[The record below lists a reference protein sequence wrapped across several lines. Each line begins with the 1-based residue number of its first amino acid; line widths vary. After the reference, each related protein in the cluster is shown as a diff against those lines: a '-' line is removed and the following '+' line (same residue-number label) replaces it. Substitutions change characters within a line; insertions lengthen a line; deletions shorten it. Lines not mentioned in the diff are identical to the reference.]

1 MNFPYNNTHP
11 YPFSDDIFPDEDGVG
26 YALRMCDANALSF
39 HLLAAALASP
49 GHCYLPYKSTQA
61 LAFMFG
67 GTPKLVARALVRRQF
82 EDGITTADYLD
93 QTFLRPK
100 HLRQTCPQIC
110 PFCLHEDRRAL
121 ASWSLTMMCCCTKHE
136 ICLVDRCACGRPIS
150 WRRRS
155 LLVCECGR
163 EFYNSILSPHSALKG
178 ALAVCRQLEYL
189 LCSANFR
196 LHSPTD
202 GALSI
207 FDDVTPDVF
216 VRLVWTMG
224 SLDTRCAVCKPR
236 SLSSFPTSL
245 EVMRIADNAYREIQT
260 LRTGRRDIRR
270 SHWLPHLKSI
280 LDDTVTLAE
289 HRLILSIVEK
299 ISSRPTSIRMPRRD
313 APVQLSLF
321 EE

>member
-1 MNFPYNNTHP
+1 MNFPYDNTHP
-11 YPFSDDIFPDEDGVG
+11 YPFPDDIFPDEDGVG

-39 HLLAAALASP
+39 HLLATALASP
-49 GHCYLPYKSTQA
+49 GHCYLPYKATQA

-67 GTPKLVARALVRRQF
+67 GTPQLIARALVRRQF

-110 PFCLHEDRRAL
+110 PLCLHEDRRAL

-155 LLVCECGR
+155 LLVCEYGQ
-163 EFYNSILSPHSALKG
+163 EFYDSIRSHQPALKG
-178 ALAVCRQLEYL
+178 AIAICRQLECL

-196 LHSPTD
+196 LRSSTD

-216 VRLVWTMG
+216 VRLVWTIG
-224 SLDTRCAVCKPR
+224 SLDAPCAVCRPR

-260 LRTGRRDIRR
+260 LRTERREIRR

-280 LDDTVTLAE
+280 FDDTVTLAE

-299 ISSRPTSIRMPRRD
+299 ISSRPTSIRKPRRD